1 MAVSSNHVIHAVA
14 KHLKYYIDIQR
25 KEDGFNLSGID
36 ARHTHNP
43 NCKPLPIVGI
53 EKVHDRSLKHYFS
66 DPNFK
71 TILQM
76 SYGRTIEK
84 QKRKLQL
91 NHKREINVQRMI
103 RKKMSKLDFS
113 NFGPQNAFN
122 LERLKIEKR
131 ERVHLYPKVFHQV
144 PPPRIT
150 RSEVVRLISSAS
162 KLIVATEI
170 IPQNPYKKHSSK
182 RTMKPDIL
190 KRSGKG
196 PKWTE
201 YEVSVCTGNCLR
213 LGSKADICI
222 SFYGEKDQVKDIM
235 LCNSFTNPI
244 PFQNNQIDVFLLETQ
259 DVGKFKYIK
268 IRYDGNEA
276 GSGWYLKD
284 IVIKKC
290 LNAASVCVFHC
301 NTWFASQACG
311 NHSSQKFLPDLGAD
325 LGDGKSSRKG
335 WESLTQ
341 KGQNGKSKQRIE
353 SARVVGKDARGPQTG
368 SLRSTKRPPDKGTYQ
383 TPVPI
388 HSSTSST
395 DNSDQRPSFSIVQ
408 TPLQCE
414 TPISGAQLEFCS
426 PQVQKYSSERQ
437 PASGTPLKKKDIVK
451 EVIGGENGSQI
462 NGDVHERISY
472 ICLDETK
479 VTEKTAE
486 FPCTVKPLTNRTE
499 ECSGEDRYYCT
510 DIDQL
515 LPKGFMEDVVPSD
528 MFGSKSEKEWSDR
541 DKSPKCL
548 SEAPHFVHDIECK
561 PQAEAAPDP
570 PQNIAAAADNHKD
583 DVDNNS
589 AKMTWDSTDGKA
601 TNVENWGKS
610 HLQEGTVATEV
621 TKGLMSSATNNHKS
635 LHAVTGSD
643 SNSRRG
649 VEEQDHIGVL
659 KHADE
664 APVKEQARSEV
675 ANSAS
680 SLKEGKSATE
690 PIEMEQQCATCDTN
704 ENKVMDEKTC
714 YSAKQNGTN
723 VDCIKIHDLNLCDVF
738 ENAVQTIKNGDEH
751 KLENLCQRYCG
762 LPAHT
767 DDAGRSLLH
776 IAAIYGNAEICQV
789 LLQNCEVQ
797 KLLNSQDREG
807 RTALHYGIVHN
818 NRRMKRLLLCNGAL
832 PDIPDNYSQT
842 ALDLALN
849 MINAGEIGSD

>member
-1 MAVSSNHVIHAVA
+1 
-14 KHLKYYIDIQR
+14 
-25 KEDGFNLSGID
+25 
-36 ARHTHNP
+36 
-43 NCKPLPIVGI
+43 
-53 EKVHDRSLKHYFS
+53 
-66 DPNFK
+66 
-71 TILQM
+71 M
-76 SYGRTIEK
+76 SYGRTIEN

-150 RSEVVRLISSAS
+150 RSEVVRLITSAS

-290 LNAASVCVFHC
+290 SNAASVCMFYC

-311 NHSSQKFLPDLGAD
+311 NHSSQKFLPVLGAD
-325 LGDGKSSRKG
+325 LGDGKSSHKG

-353 SARVVGKDARGPQTG
+353 SVRVVGKDARGSQTG
-368 SLRSTKRPPDKGTYQ
+368 SLRSTKRPPDKGMYQ

-388 HSSTSST
+388 NSSTSST
-395 DNSDQRPSFSIVQ
+395 DNSDQRPSFSIMQ

-414 TPISGAQLEFCS
+414 TQLEFCS

-437 PASGTPLKKKDIVK
+437 PTSRTPLKKKDIVK

-462 NGDVHERISY
+462 NGDVHERISH

-486 FPCTVKPLTNRTE
+486 FPCTVKPLTNRNE
-499 ECSGEDRYYCT
+499 ECSGEDRYYCA

-515 LPKGFMEDVVPSD
+515 LPKGSMEDVVPSD

-570 PQNIAAAADNHKD
+570 PQNIAADNHKD

-589 AKMTWDSTDGKA
+589 TKMTWDSTDGKA

-610 HLQEGTVATEV
+610 HLQEGTAATE
-621 TKGLMSSATNNHKS
+621 
-635 LHAVTGSD
+635 
-643 SNSRRG
+643 
-649 VEEQDHIGVL
+649 
-659 KHADE
+659 
-664 APVKEQARSEV
+664 
-675 ANSAS
+675 
-680 SLKEGKSATE
+680 
-690 PIEMEQQCATCDTN
+690 
-704 ENKVMDEKTC
+704 DEKTC

-849 MINAGEIGSD
+849 MINA

>member
-36 ARHTHNP
+36 APHTHNP

-76 SYGRTIEK
+76 SYGRTIEN

-150 RSEVVRLISSAS
+150 RSEVIRLITSAS

-290 LNAASVCVFHC
+290 SNAASVCMFHC

-311 NHSSQKFLPDLGAD
+311 NHSSQKFLPVLGAD
-325 LGDGKSSRKG
+325 LGDGKSSHKS

-341 KGQNGKSKQRIE
+341 KGDCAVGMGSEQLNIELSRINMLKEEDDFSFFIFMKKKKGQNGKSKQRIE
-353 SARVVGKDARGPQTG
+353 SVRVVGKDARGSQTG
-368 SLRSTKRPPDKGTYQ
+368 SLRSTKRPPDKGMYQ

-388 HSSTSST
+388 NSSTSST
-395 DNSDQRPSFSIVQ
+395 DNSDQRPSFSIMQ

-414 TPISGAQLEFCS
+414 TQLEFCS

-437 PASGTPLKKKDIVK
+437 PTSRTPLKKKDIVK

-462 NGDVHERISY
+462 NGDVHERISH

-486 FPCTVKPLTNRTE
+486 FPCTVKPLTNE
-499 ECSGEDRYYCT
+499 ECSGEDRYYCA

-570 PQNIAAAADNHKD
+570 PQNIAADNHKD

-610 HLQEGTVATEV
+610 HLQEGTVATE
-621 TKGLMSSATNNHKS
+621 
-635 LHAVTGSD
+635 
-643 SNSRRG
+643 
-649 VEEQDHIGVL
+649 
-659 KHADE
+659 
-664 APVKEQARSEV
+664 
-675 ANSAS
+675 
-680 SLKEGKSATE
+680 
-690 PIEMEQQCATCDTN
+690 
-704 ENKVMDEKTC
+704 DEKTC

-849 MINAGEIGSD
+849 MINA